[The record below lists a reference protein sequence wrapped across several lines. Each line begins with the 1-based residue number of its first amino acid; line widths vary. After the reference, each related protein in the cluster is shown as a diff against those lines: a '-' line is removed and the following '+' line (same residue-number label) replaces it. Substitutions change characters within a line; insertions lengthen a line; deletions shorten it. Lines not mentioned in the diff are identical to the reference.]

1 MPIGEPPR
9 STTSL
14 GRMPPGRVIGTMRA
28 MTRDQ
33 QHAPPHY
40 NAPIPFRHGQKGT
53 AIEGI
58 VIGVYRPVK

>member
-1 MPIGEPPR
+1 
-9 STTSL
+9 
-14 GRMPPGRVIGTMRA
+14 MPPGRVIGTMRA